1 MPHATR
7 VRARRGCPRLDPSS
21 RQRQHGDRA
30 VTPCNALFA
39 IRVAADD
46 LLSRDNAAPAGETDA
61 RTMRRP
67 IVFVTDYGRD
77 DAYAAALTGAVWRF
91 DPRVVCLEGTHG
103 VPPGDVLAGAYHLKS
118 LALAFDREIVLCG
131 VVDPGVGTARR
142 AIAIDA
148 GGVISVA
155 PDNGLVSYLWAEAPA
170 AERAAVALEIPY
182 GASATFHGRDVFAPA
197 AAQLASGVR
206 LREAGEPIAA
216 PLVLDEA
223 FAHRDGSAL
232 QGRVILIDHFGNA
245 ITTIRAR
252 DIVGTRIARVRWETG
267 ATESSVATYDE
278 IDDGVATLIGS
289 AGHLEIAARRTA
301 ALERGGPTTGGAVTV
316 ELA

>member
-1 MPHATR
+1 M
-7 VRARRGCPRLDPSS
+7 
-21 RQRQHGDRA
+21 
-30 VTPCNALFA
+30 
-39 IRVAADD
+39 
-46 LLSRDNAAPAGETDA
+46 
-61 RTMRRP
+61 
-67 IVFVTDYGRD
+67 
-77 DAYAAALTGAVWRF
+77 
-91 DPRVVCLEGTHG
+91 
-103 VPPGDVLAGAYHLKS
+103 
-118 LALAFDREIVLCG
+118 LCG

-142 AIAIDA
+142 AIAIDT
-148 GGVISVA
+148 GGVICVA

-223 FAHRDGSAL
+223 FAHRDGNAL

-245 ITTIRAR
+245 ITTVRAR
-252 DIVGTRIARVRWETG
+252 DIVGARIARVSWETG
-267 ATESSVATYDE
+267 ATESSVTTYDE

-289 AGHLEIAARRTA
+289 AGHLEIAARRAA
-301 ALERGGPTTGGAVTV
+301 ALERGGPTVGCAVTV